1 MADEG
6 NPAPSSRAW
15 RAVLQFLGLVEAGT
29 PPTHRRP
36 RWNRMMD
43 VRADTTRREALMGV
57 ALKCVPVAGVVS
69 LLVNAEQPV
78 WLRLLSVFAACVLVA
93 GIAQSLLRLLRRRTR

>member
-6 NPAPSSRAW
+6 TPATGSRAR
-15 RAVLQFLGLVEAGT
+15 RAVLQFLGLVDVGN
-29 PPTHRRP
+29 PPTQRRH

-69 LLVNAEQPV
+69 LLANAEQPV
-78 WLRLLSVFAACVLVA
+78 WLRLLSVFAALVLVA
-93 GIAQSLLRLLRRRTR
+93 GIAQSLLRLVRRRAR